1 MKSLKN
7 FSRIVLGL
15 VALLGLSFAIAPQ
28 AMAAMLPAVAPLFI
42 DPTSGVLFAVIP
54 SLAELQ
60 RYNVNRPDQVEAIR
74 QSLWDTQTYVDNST
88 TQLQFFQ
95 IPNGQSS
102 KTLAD
107 TNMEAAGSLPA
118 PKSFLVETIELYVY
132 PGNTIAADSTTIA
145 ASKNLNDI
153 YQLTKTGWLDLF
165 IGSKSYLIEGPL
177 MKFPPRSGIGGIQVG
192 ADSTANTG
200 VRVDYATL
208 GGPVYEL
215 DPPILL
221 VPTQNFKITL
231 NWASAIDIGANATI
245 VCNLGG
251 ILYRNSQ

>member
-1 MKSLKN
+1 MNKLKNLAKSLALAVIAALVRP
-7 FSRIVLGL
+7 FERMFVLG
-15 VALLGLSFAIAPQ
+15 I
-28 AMAAMLPAVAPLFI
+28 
-42 DPTSGVLFAVIP
+42 IP

-74 QSLWDTQTYVDNST
+74 QSLWDTQTYLDNST

-118 PKSFLVETIELYVY
+118 PKSFLIETVELFFF
-132 PGNTIAADSTTIA
+132 PQNTIASDSTTIA
-145 ASKNLNDI
+145 ASKNLNDL
-153 YQLTKTGWLDLF
+153 YQLTKAGWLDLF
-165 IGSKSYLIEGPL
+165 IGSKSYLQEGPL

-231 NWASAIDIGANATI
+231 TWASAIDIGANCTI

-251 ILYRNSQ
+251 ILFRNSQ